1 MADRKHIRRSR
12 SQGYFHRRRPGDI
25 YIQNPHVHT
34 FPYSN
39 PEELP
44 TPGLLFDEEEKE
56 NIHFRAP
63 DIEASSPRNF
73 FLEEPPANWKSEE
86 SPISP
91 GVTVLLTPAY
101 GDVDEDLD
109 VMEFFQAAA
118 YPGPRAVRITA
129 DRPRDIQRSANKKK
143 RPSKIGLPSPKTPK
157 AWPSIVEP
165 DISTLPSQEEV
176 ERNVLETRLKLVGQT
191 TSGNIERP
199 RLDNPLDAYLVA
211 PRPMTSRKQTRSPS
225 PEINY
230 TKRSPE
236 RGQSRSPAV
245 DDRKRLVEA
254 QQSLLPNRQQG
265 KFPSNEVK
273 ILRSTRSKKS
283 VLEPTSAI
291 AGTVSRTPSPVF
303 DFDDSEITDIESG
316 TEDDETSNERL
327 SRCETLSSQDPHS
340 PMFEKPPKPLE
351 KDWKFRLQQD
361 FAMGNLGA
369 LESPS
374 IFSSASQTPRKFPK
388 SSNKR
393 LGEIGIPNYSAMY
406 SKDYTMGTHT
416 TRPRQIST
424 EIPVRSPTSPNVPPP
439 RRRSPPIMAPIHRDQ
454 REARG
459 ASFEPE
465 SRTPRTLVTN
475 WLTSMSSNAG
485 RKEQSREHD
494 VFWKRSWGRK
504 TKPKLEGWI

>member
-1 MADRKHIRRSR
+1 MADRKHVRRSR
-12 SQGYFHRRRPGDI
+12 SQGYFHRRRPDDI
-25 YIQNPHVHT
+25 YIQNPHAFT

-44 TPGLLFDEEEKE
+44 TPGLLYDDEEKE
-56 NIHFRAP
+56 NIHFRAL

-73 FLEEPPANWKSEE
+73 FLEKPPANWESEQ

-101 GDVDEDLD
+101 GDVDGD

-129 DRPRDIQRSANKKK
+129 DRPRDIRRSANVDKKK
-143 RPSKIGLPSPKTPK
+143 RPSKAGLPSPKTPK

-176 ERNVLETRLKLVGQT
+176 ERNVLEARRKLVGQT
-191 TSGNIERP
+191 TSGNIGRP
-199 RLDNPLDAYLVA
+199 RLENPLEAYLVA

-230 TKRSPE
+230 TKRSPK

-245 DDRKRLVEA
+245 DNRKRFIEP
-254 QQSLLPNRQQG
+254 QQSLLPVRQQER
-265 KFPSNEVK
+265 FPSNEAK
-273 ILRSTRSKKS
+273 ILRSTRSEKS
-283 VLEPTSAI
+283 VLEPISSIT
-291 AGTVSRTPSPVF
+291 GTISRTPSLVF
-303 DFDDSEITDIESG
+303 DFDDTEITDIESG
-316 TEDDETSNERL
+316 TEDDERSNERL

-340 PMFEKPPKPLE
+340 PMFDSPPRPLE
-351 KDWKFRLQQD
+351 KDWRFRLQQD
-361 FAMGNLGA
+361 CAMGTLGA

-374 IFSSASQTPRKFPK
+374 ISSSASQTPRKLPK
-388 SSNKR
+388 STSKR

-416 TRPRQIST
+416 TRPRQISADLS
-424 EIPVRSPTSPNVPPP
+424 VRSPTSPDVLPP
-439 RRRSPPIMAPIHRDQ
+439 RRSPPIMAPIHRDQ